1 MADRP
6 RATGLAPAGEAA
18 YAAAGNRALVAPA
31 VSHPIARRHHDL
43 RI

>member
-31 VSHPIARRHHDL
+31 VSNPIDRRDHDL